1 MRLGDRDSEHGARM
15 QVELAQILADHG
27 DHARIVRAGGDLVEE
42 HGAVFEHEQF
52 DAEHAPCGVG
62 AGMGDETL
70 HGLRGNAF
78 DLLPM
83 IGLDGRRL
91 PGITVIAAFLPLANR
106 FAHHNACR

>member
-1 MRLGDRDSEHGARM
+1 MVTMPVSW
-15 QVELAQILADHG
+15 
-27 DHARIVRAGGDLVEE
+27 RAGETSLKSTVPSLSTNNSTPN
-42 HGAVFEHEQF
+42 
-52 DAEHAPCGVG
+52 HAPCGVG